1 MAASKTAAEL
11 KAARLRKRHMQPFA
25 DWEAVEEKDY
35 YVRCAAS
42 FLHHPAFL
50 DLTPAARMT
59 LIYMREEA
67 AGEQDFRFPLSCH
80 REFISK
86 DGFQKA
92 VKQLVEHGFVEVTG
106 QNKHRKICNDYRL
119 TAAWKSWRLP
129 K

>member
-1 MAASKTAAEL
+1 MPASKTAAEL
-11 KAARLRKRHMQPFA
+11 KADRLRKRHMQPFKE
-25 DWEAVEEKDY
+25 WEAVDEKDY

-42 FLHHPAFL
+42 FIHHPAFL

-67 AGEQDFRFPLSCH
+67 AGEQDFRLPLSSYKD
-80 REFISK
+80 FITR
-86 DGFQKA
+86 DGFQKV

-106 QNKHRKICNDYRL
+106 HNKNRRVCNDYRFS
-119 TAAWKSWRLP
+119 AAWKSWKPP